1 MERLMIMK
9 KFPLTVFIT
18 LALCVCAAGVK
29 AQEPMMS
36 EKSAN
41 GWIAHFRSANDI
53 ANYLDQWH
61 IHTDVPSLVNTP
73 MTRFEFID
81 MLDFHMYILHGL
93 AASQLKLK
101 NEEEFYDFVKK
112 NPSYALNFSYSA
124 SGIPAGSGTAIF
136 KDVRTNDNVHFEHL
150 DKLGF
155 NICSREGNCYPE
167 QELSEK
173 EFYEWVGKLYG
184 VKFDNVAVSGR
195 PMDRRKMSAPLV
207 KAIQA
212 NFERV
217 EKILYR
223 SSNSSQKAA
232 IIRNLPSKGRARIV
246 KKLSFYL
253 TDSPCVDLSGASD
266 ELKTAFK
273 DGGIWG
279 DYRVNIGDE
288 GDIIFETNN
297 TCEKGRFILLRVGT
311 AIVSMTEKGI
321 KRLK

>member
-1 MERLMIMK
+1 MIMN
-9 KFPLTVFIT
+9 KFPLIIFLT
-18 LALCVCAAGVK
+18 LTFCVCAVGVK
-29 AQEPMMS
+29 AQTPIMS

-41 GWIAHFRSANDI
+41 NWIAHFKSAEDI
-53 ANYLDQWH
+53 ATYLDHWY

-73 MTRFEFID
+73 MTRFDFID
-81 MLDFHMYILHGL
+81 MLDFHLYMLHGI

-101 NEEEFYDFVKK
+101 NAEEFYDYVKK
-112 NPSYALNFSYSA
+112 NQGYALNFSYSA
-124 SGIPAGSGTAIF
+124 SGIPAGSGSAVF

-155 NICSREGNCYPE
+155 NICSADGNCYPE
-167 QELSEK
+167 QELTEK
-173 EFYEWVGKLYG
+173 EFYEWTGKLYG
-184 VKFDNVAVSGR
+184 VKFDNVTVSNQ

-207 KAIQA
+207 KAIQT

-217 EKILYR
+217 EKILNQ
-223 SSNSSQKAA
+223 SPNPAQKAE
-232 IIRNLPSKGRARIV
+232 IIKSLPSKGRARIV

-288 GDIIFETNN
+288 GDIVFETNN

-311 AIVSMTEKGI
+311 AIVSMMEKGI